1 MPWAGFFLTSFC
13 GEYIGVGFSCGVQLW
28 RFGGFG
34 DWLVQVGLWG
44 FGCAGWV
51 VDCGGP

>member
-1 MPWAGFFLTSFC
+1 MPWAGFFDQLLW
-13 GEYIGVGFSCGVQLW
+13 GIYWGWVQLW